1 MHDKLLLDVILQAVM
16 PLRTE
21 TPTKSSGNS
30 DRGLMKKLKGFDGLA
45 MSIGNGNNAESANDG
60 AENRISQRYVE
71 QVHNSID
78 RFCCFQLS
86 LYGIY

>member
-45 MSIGNGNNAESANDG
+45 MSIGSVNAESADDG
-60 AENRISQRYVE
+60 AEHRLSQRCVE
-71 QVHNSID
+71 
-78 RFCCFQLS
+78 
-86 LYGIY
+86 